1 MRLGEVFPDFAAT
14 TDKGG
19 FDSFH
24 KWIGDEHWAIMFS
37 HPADFTPVC
46 TTELSRAAQ
55 LADEFASR
63 HVKMIALSCDS
74 AEAHRGWIPDIRS
87 YARIEAHKKFPFEI
101 IADSG
106 RKLAKQLDMI
116 DPDELDSA
124 GLHLTARAVFFI
136 DPAKKLRA
144 QILYPAT
151 TGRDFHE
158 ILRVI
163 DSLQLTAKMPVAT
176 PEGWRVGDECM
187 VQPWLPADDAEQKF
201 GKNSIRTVDLP
212 SGRPYLRFTKPPS
225 TQQ

>member
-1 MRLGEVFPDFAAT
+1 
-14 TDKGG
+14 
-19 FDSFH
+19 
-24 KWIGDEHWAIMFS
+24 MFS

-55 LADEFASR
+55 LADECVILILQSNSWAFRFASR

-87 YARIEAHKKFPFEI
+87 YARIETHKEFPFEI
-101 IADSG
+101 ITDSD
-106 RKLAKQLDMI
+106 RKLAKRLDMI

-124 GLHLTARAVFFI
+124 GLPLTARAVFFI
-136 DPAKKLRA
+136 DPTKKLRA

-187 VQPWLPADDAEQKF
+187 VQPWLPAGDAEQRF